1 MASCPVSPLA
11 AAAAAAV
18 VLAVHVSAVAVV
30 TPGRPSPAGAVSVG
44 APPAAAPRS
53 ACAYT
58 PAGGGG
64 GGQYERESR
73 RITSGPGHVFVAGHA
88 LHAAPACRDPLLV
101 QWGARTHTHAHAH
114 TPTSRGIQMGKQG
127 DKYTHNCT
135 DIFGRDVRH
144 WKGKEQG
151 KEGKREKEGTERWMS
166 ATEHNQKR
174 GH

>member
-1 MASCPVSPLA
+1 
-11 AAAAAAV
+11 
-18 VLAVHVSAVAVV
+18 
-30 TPGRPSPAGAVSVG
+30 
-44 APPAAAPRS
+44 
-53 ACAYT
+53 
-58 PAGGGG
+58 
-64 GGQYERESR
+64 
-73 RITSGPGHVFVAGHA
+73 
-88 LHAAPACRDPLLV
+88 
-101 QWGARTHTHAHAH
+101 
-114 TPTSRGIQMGKQG
+114 MGKQG